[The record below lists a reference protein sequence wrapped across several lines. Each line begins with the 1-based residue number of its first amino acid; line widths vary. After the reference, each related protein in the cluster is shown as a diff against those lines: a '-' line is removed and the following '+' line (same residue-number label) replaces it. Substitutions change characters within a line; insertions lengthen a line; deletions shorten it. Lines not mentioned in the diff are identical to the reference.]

1 MLREQ
6 MGYLSLALGD
16 SLGRSSEDLGR
27 KRAKEDLSQLSSEDK
42 LERTR
47 LQNKTHSR
55 RSRLRKKMYE
65 EQLKSVGLIPCL
77 SNIASVSPGTV

>member
-1 MLREQ
+1 
-6 MGYLSLALGD
+6 MGRAG
-16 SLGRSSEDLGR
+16 EDLRR
-27 KRAKEDLSQLSSEDK
+27 KRVKEDLSQLSSEDK

-65 EQLKSVGLIPCL
+65 EQLKSVSECL
-77 SNIASVSPGTV
+77 LTTHNRCRGGARLVIQQFGPQSQL